1 MPPEGDQPEETTTQQ
16 EQEGSEADTTGAQ
29 EAEGEEPAAG
39 EAQEPTQSGGTETV
53 ETCDDESMELRPEEK
68 RALEL
73 HNETREHHGLG
84 PMCADPQLTRA
95 ARAHSRDMI
104 EKGYFSHASPSG
116 ETLDAR
122 LDRYGYE
129 YRIAGENLAWGTGTQ
144 ATPEGTFER
153 WMESPGHRR
162 NVWVGGFR
170 EVGVGAAT
178 GEYEVGGGHA
188 ATMYTVDFGTPR
200 R

>member
-1 MPPEGDQPEETTTQQ
+1 MRRVPSRRKKTIPRGRS
-16 EQEGSEADTTGAQ
+16 GSRPKATAPKPSR
-29 EAEGEEPAAG
+29 PATAR
-39 EAQEPTQSGGTETV
+39 AWNGG
-53 ETCDDESMELRPEEK
+53 RK
-68 RALEL
+68 RSALEL

-84 PMCADPQLTRA
+84 PLCADPRLTRA
-95 ARAHSRDMI
+95 ARSHSRDMI

-116 ETLDAR
+116 ETFAAR
-122 LDRYGYE
+122 LDRSGYE
-129 YRIAGENLAWGTGTQ
+129 YRMAGENLAWGTGTQ

-162 NVWVGGFR
+162 NVLVGGFR

-178 GEYEVGGGHA
+178 GEYEVGGVHA